1 MDRTNISTGSVWE
14 QRVGYSRVVRKG
26 AFVFSAGTLAVDE
39 HGEIL
44 HAQSAYRQTLAAFE
58 KIEAAM
64 KRVGADRND
73 VVRTR
78 MYVLHMRDQDEV
90 GRAHR
95 EFFGEVMP
103 VATMVEIK
111 GLAAPN
117 ALVEVEADAIVDG
130 EA

>member
-1 MDRTNISTGSVWE
+1 MERSNISTGSVWE

-26 AFVFSAGTLAVDE
+26 AFVFSAGTMAVDE
-39 HGEIL
+39 QGEMM
-44 HAQSAYRQTLAAFE
+44 HAHSAYQQTLAALE
-58 KIEAAM
+58 KIETAM
-64 KRVGADRND
+64 KQVGADRND

-95 EFFGEVMP
+95 EFFGEILP
-103 VATMVEIK
+103 VATMIEIK

-117 ALVEVEADAIVDG
+117 AMVEVEADAIVDDG
-130 EA
+130 G